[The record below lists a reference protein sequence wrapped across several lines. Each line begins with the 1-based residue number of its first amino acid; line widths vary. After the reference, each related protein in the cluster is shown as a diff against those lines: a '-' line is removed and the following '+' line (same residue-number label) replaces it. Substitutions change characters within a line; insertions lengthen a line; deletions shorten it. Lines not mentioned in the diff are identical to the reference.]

1 MHAKLSILALAAAA
15 SVQEVCAGP
24 IHRHKHPKK
33 DIVYAYTDVVVVTE
47 WVTHTVIAGHQPTE
61 APVVESPSIVAA
73 PVEAPAVE
81 SSPSADPTSENPLP
95 PSSTSAEAPAPETPA
110 PESSPAESPAPES
123 TPAES
128 SPAPS
133 SSEIPPSPSSSE
145 APPPSTTSS
154 EAAPPTTSSEATPAE
169 TQTPADP
176 APPASTEAPVLSLSA
191 VLSLSVVPSSS
202 AASSSS
208 AAAVPSSSAASTV
221 SKRGAAYNDPNLVSA
236 LVGQTDKISWAYNW
250 GSDSGGLQAKIS
262 YYPMLWSPA
271 SDHSS
276 NWDEKAEAAIASGS
290 DSFLSFNEPDISSQA
305 NLSPQDAATA
315 HKQFMNKYA
324 GRVKISSPA
333 ISSSDSSG
341 MGIDWLNQFFDACDG
356 QCQVD
361 FCAAH
366 WYGPGGDDGA
376 SLFLDHIKKVYDAC
390 QGKPVWVTE
399 FAATDGDID
408 QFMTS
413 VTQGLD
419 SDEFSFVEKY
429 SYFMVNEG
437 SLMSSATDLSSFGKI
452 FAGI

>member
-33 DIVYAYTDVVVVTE
+33 EIVYAYTDVVVVTE
-47 WVTHTVIAGHQPTE
+47 WVTHTVVAGHKPTE
-61 APVVESPSIVAA
+61 APDFESPPI
-73 PVEAPAVE
+73 VEAPAEAPSVE
-81 SSPSADPTSENPLP
+81 SPAPAVPTSENPPP

-110 PESSPAESPAPES
+110 PENPPPESSPVESPAPES
-123 TPAES
+123 PPAES
-128 SPAPS
+128 PPAPS
-133 SSEIPPSPSSSE
+133 PSSENPPPPPSSSE
-145 APPPSTTSS
+145 APPPPTSS
-154 EAAPPTTSSEATPAE
+154 EAPPPPPPETQAPPPPPASTSPPAE
-169 TQTPADP
+169 P
-176 APPASTEAPVLSLSA
+176 APPASTEAPA
-191 VLSLSVVPSSS
+191 PPPPAPAP
-202 AASSSS
+202 AA
-208 AAAVPSSSAASTV
+208 

-236 LVGQTDKISWAYNW
+236 MVGQTDKISWAYNW
-250 GSDSGGLQAKIS
+250 GSDSGGLQAKIA

-271 SDHSS
+271 PDHSN

-290 DSFLSFNEPDISSQA
+290 DSFLSFNEPDIPSQA
-305 NLSPQDAATA
+305 NMSPQDAANG

-333 ISSSDSSG
+333 ISSSENPG
-341 MGIDWLNQFFDACDG
+341 MGIDWLNQFFNACGG

-376 SLFLDHIKKVYDAC
+376 NLFLDHIKKVHDAC

-408 QFMTS
+408 QFMRS

-419 SDEFSFVEKY
+419 SDEFGFVEKY
-429 SYFMVNEG
+429 SYFMVNQG
-437 SLMSSATDLSSFGKI
+437 SLMSSPTDLSSFGRI